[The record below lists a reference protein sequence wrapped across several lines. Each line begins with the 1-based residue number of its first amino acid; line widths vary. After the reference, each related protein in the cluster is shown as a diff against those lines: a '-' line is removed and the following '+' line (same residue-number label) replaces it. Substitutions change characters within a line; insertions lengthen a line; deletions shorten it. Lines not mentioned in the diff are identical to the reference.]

1 MRRLQVLPC
10 PESWDRMRE
19 DGDGRYC
26 ERCQLRVTEV
36 AKLDGDGLDQLL
48 GAAER
53 GRVCAHF
60 ELDGGRP
67 RTKLGLTA
75 GLVVIAL
82 AGCAAPD
89 APPPEAPSDPD
100 AVFVEFIEDDED
112 AESSGG
118 VIAGAVRSTEGFP
131 LANALV
137 VLQSPALAAEQEQ
150 LTNERGH
157 YKFRDLPP
165 GNYTI
170 QVLYNR
176 ANVSKITALPEKAR
190 FRANFVI
197 DPIYALDGMLVVGV
211 ITEPTMIDTT
221 SPASSYSSKLL
232 EYD

>member
-1 MRRLQVLPC
+1 MQP
-10 PESWDRMRE
+10 
-19 DGDGRYC
+19 DGEGRHC

-36 AKLDGDGLDQLL
+36 AKLDDDGLEQLL
-48 GAAER
+48 AAAER

-67 RTKLGLTA
+67 RTKLGLAA
-75 GLVVIAL
+75 GLVVIAI

-89 APPPEAPSDPD
+89 APPPEVPSDPD

-112 AESSGG
+112 ATSSGG

-137 VLQSPALAAEQEQ
+137 VLQSDALEAQQEQ

-170 QVLYNR
+170 QVLYNWV
-176 ANVSKITALPEKAR
+176 NVSKITALPEKAR
-190 FRANFVI
+190 YRANFMI
-197 DPIYALDGMLVVGV
+197 DPTYAVDGMLVGV
-211 ITEPTMIDTT
+211 ITEPTMIDTS